1 MAVDD
6 KDALNVCHFVTY
18 YLPVTQNWI
27 YSQLV
32 NNKECRAAVLCQRLV
47 NPEQFPFD
55 AVYPICQSQGLLS
68 VPSRLIHKTFER
80 YPLEPH
86 LSTIKRINPDILH
99 GHFLLESWRNYRLIK
114 RTKTPLV
121 TTCYGQDV
129 TSLLRKPFWA
139 ARSRKIFVLGAA
151 FIVEGEYMGEML
163 AAKGCPKEKIRV
175 IKLGV
180 DTERITGGISPNK
193 DSGLLR
199 FARNDRHCEE
209 RSDEATCLSRRKP
222 IQSALYKHTD
232 DNDKKIRILF
242 TGLNREKKGAI
253 YAAKAFVKALSI
265 NTNNHQ
271 RNDNNSNDG
280 IDLELHILGDG
291 VYRKTVEKILTDA
304 GVRQKAVFHGTTPY
318 SRYLEILKGADIV
331 LAPSVHAADGDTE
344 GGAPVVVIEA
354 LCAGVPVVGSKHC
367 DIPNIVSN
375 GSTGLLSDERDVE
388 ALARDINILSND
400 RQLRATMGKRG
411 VQYARAEHDIGK
423 QVRKITG
430 VYKEVLRMTGGNHS
444 R

>member
-1 MAVDD
+1 
-6 KDALNVCHFVTY
+6 
-18 YLPVTQNWI
+18 
-27 YSQLV
+27 
-32 NNKECRAAVLCQRLV
+32 VLCQRLV
-47 NPEQFPFD
+47 NPKQFPFD
-55 AVYPICQSQGLLS
+55 AVYPICQSQGIS
-68 VPSRLIHKTFER
+68 SIPDRLIHKIFER

-86 LSTIKRINPDILH
+86 LSTVRRINPDILH
-99 GHFLLESWRNYRLIK
+99 GHFLLESWRNYRLIE
-114 RTKTPLV
+114 RANIPLV

-139 ARSRKIFVLGAA
+139 ARSRKVFELGAA
-151 FIVEGEYMGEML
+151 FIVEGEYMGKML
-163 AAKGCPKEKIRV
+163 EAKGCPKEKIRV

-180 DTERITGGISPNK
+180 DVGRICGINGM
-193 DSGLLR
+193 D
-199 FARNDRHCEE
+199 C
-209 RSDEATCLSRRKP
+209 
-222 IQSALYKHTD
+222 I

-265 NTNNHQ
+265 NADNHQ
-271 RNDNNSNDG
+271 DKKEN
-280 IDLELHILGDG
+280 IDLELHLLGDG

-304 GVRQKAVFHGTTPY
+304 GVRHKAVFHGMTPY
-318 SRYLEILKGADIV
+318 SRYVEILKGADIV

-354 LCAGVPVVGSKHC
+354 LCAGVPVVGSNHC

-388 ALARDINILSND
+388 ALARDIRILSND
-400 RQLRATMGKRG
+400 RQLRAAMGERG
-411 VQYARAEHDIGK
+411 ERYARAEHDIGK

-430 VYKEVLRMTGGNHS
+430 VYRDILGR
-444 R
+444 